1 MLCSTPGLS
10 LACLLSD
17 ASVLLRVANLYDG
30 EVTSKPVVQCRNSLR
45 LRFMGWPWW

>member
-17 ASVLLRVANLYDG
+17 ARVLLRVANLYDG
-30 EVTSKPVVQCRNSLR
+30 EVTSKPLVQSRGSSAVP
-45 LRFMGWPWW
+45 FIEWK